1 MALSQREK
9 ALILIPVALGALIG
23 FYSFVHEPLMTKRAE
38 AEASL
43 ESVERNLK
51 QGQRQLAQEGDLEA
65 RRVAVAARE
74 EVVDASV
81 PGKNAA
87 ALFVWYLS
95 QAEMRS
101 GGRVK
106 GIKVAERRAVDPAD
120 PKKQVQALDCSAS
133 ASGVSGQASGKAGS
147 GSADGQSTGPAGS
160 GSSGDQAGNGTAA
173 NQGAEQNGAT
183 GDSSASP
190 PSTSGSAQAAPCS
203 QPLPPGSLI
212 VLSMELKLAGQFGQQ
227 LHFTQM
233 LEEMPLFLANDQI
246 ALVRPAAPNW
256 QSATDLITDGRPAN
270 AYNLLA
276 ASPEV
281 EGSYTIQLYFKQAKV
296 GPATNE
302 MTFAT
307 EPGKKDPFAQD
318 DVAQFIQYVENAFSG
333 RGYAPNPENP
343 QQWIPTPEQLG

>member
-9 ALILIPVALGALIG
+9 GLILIPVALGAVIG
-23 FYSFVHEPLMTKRAE
+23 FYSFIHEPLISKRAE
-38 AEASL
+38 AKSKL
-43 ESVERNLK
+43 EEVERSLK

-101 GGRVK
+101 GGHVK
-106 GIKVAERRAVDPAD
+106 GVKVADRRAVDPAD
-120 PKKQVQALDCSAS
+120 PKKQVQALDCGAS
-133 ASGVSGQASGKAGS
+133 TGGASGQASGQAGS
-147 GSADGQSTGPAGS
+147 SAAKGQSGNGAAS
-160 GSSGDQAGNGTAA
+160 GQGTEQNGGTKSGTAA
-173 NQGAEQNGAT
+173 GESGGAQT
-183 GDSSASP
+183 PSAP
-190 PSTSGSAQAAPCS
+190 AAGGSAQAAPCS
-203 QPLPPGSLI
+203 QPLPPGSI
-212 VLSMELKLAGQFGQQ
+212 VVVSMELQLAGQFGQQ

-246 ALVRPAAPNW
+246 ALVRTAAPDW
-256 QSATDLITDGRPAN
+256 QKASGLITEGKNAN
-270 AYNLLA
+270 AFNLLA

-281 EGSYTIQLYFKQAKV
+281 EGNYTIQLYFKQAKV
-296 GPATNE
+296 GPATSD
-302 MTFAT
+302 MTFSSEA
-307 EPGKKDPFAQD
+307 GRKDPFAQD
-318 DVAQFIQYVENAFSG
+318 GVAEFTQYVENAFNG

>member
-9 ALILIPVALGALIG
+9 TLILIPVALGALIG

-38 AEASL
+38 AKTTL
-43 ESVERNLK
+43 EDVERNLK

-74 EVVDASV
+74 EVVDASI
-81 PGKNAA
+81 PGKNSA

-101 GGRVK
+101 GGHVK
-106 GIKVAERRAVDPAD
+106 GIKVGERRAVDPAD
-120 PKKQVQALDCSAS
+120 PTKQVQALDCSAS
-133 ASGVSGQASGKAGS
+133 TAGASGQASG
-147 GSADGQSTGPAGS
+147 QT
-160 GSSGDQAGNGTAA
+160 GSSSASGQTGSETTSQ
-173 NQGAEQNGAT
+173 QGEQDGATTNGAT
-183 GDSSASP
+183 GAQ
-190 PSTSGSAQAAPCS
+190 PSGEATAAAAPCS
-203 QPLPPGSLI
+203 QPLPPGSI
-212 VLSMELKLAGQFGQQ
+212 VVLSMELKLAGQFGQQ

-246 ALVRPAAPNW
+246 ALVRTAAPDW
-256 QSATDLITDGRPAN
+256 QSATGLITEGRQAN

-296 GPATNE
+296 GPATSD
-302 MTFAT
+302 MTFTSEA
-307 EPGKKDPFAQD
+307 GRKDPFAQD
-318 DVAQFIQYVENAFSG
+318 GVAEFTQYVENAFNG